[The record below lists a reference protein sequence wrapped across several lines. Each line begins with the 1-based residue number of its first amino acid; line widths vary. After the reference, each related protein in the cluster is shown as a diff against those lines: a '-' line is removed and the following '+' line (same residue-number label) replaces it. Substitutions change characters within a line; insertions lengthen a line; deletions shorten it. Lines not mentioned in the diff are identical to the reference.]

1 MAMTDRD
8 FVTMCLREI
17 FEKNGYEDPQQ
28 LAQRDFEHISAE
40 IAAKTT
46 ILISVATLKRLMQG
60 RFARLP
66 QTATLNAISQYL
78 GYSNWQEYKI
88 TARRKS
94 EAAAAAKPAATKS
107 ELPVER
113 AIKVHPVR
121 KTVPL
126 ALLVGACLVLLIGYS
141 VIQPANPNYDKATF
155 SFRKTTG
162 NDIPNTVVFSYDVD
176 EVNADS
182 FFIQQS
188 WDWNR
193 RVRVDKNQYTL
204 TDTYYEPGYHTAKL
218 IANDSII
225 KTVGVSIP
233 TNGWFF
239 YSKRDFFAVI
249 PKYITTDGRPGDGTL
264 SLTPRE
270 LSADTGE
277 RYYFYLNIPPEAQG
291 SADDYRFKARVK
303 VEPLGTSPCP
313 FVIPEVFCE
322 NGAMYI
328 KATLKGCTGESL
340 LQFGDHHLN
349 GRTAD
354 LSALGIDVTNWID
367 IELVCK
373 NKEATVYYDG
383 TAVLSLTYDQSAGRI
398 AGFGFISNGLCKVD
412 FVELMSMDNV
422 VIYSNDFGGEVQ

>member
-8 FVTMCLREI
+8 FVQLCLREI
-17 FEKNGYEDPQQ
+17 FEKNGYEDPRQ
-28 LAQRDFEHISAE
+28 LTQRDFEHISAE

-46 ILISVATLKRLMQG
+46 TLISVATLKRLMQG

-78 GYSNWQEYKI
+78 GYNNWQDYKM
-88 TARRKS
+88 TARRK
-94 EAAAAAKPAATKS
+94 AGATAAKPATDK
-107 ELPVER
+107 PER
-113 AIKVHPVR
+113 PAEQPAKIHPVR
-121 KTVPL
+121 KPVPL
-126 ALLVGACLVLLIGYS
+126 ALLVAACLLLLIGYS
-141 VIQPANPNYDKATF
+141 VIQPAGPNYDKATF

-162 NDIPNTVVFSYDVD
+162 NDIPNTVVFSYNVD

-193 RVRVDKNQYTL
+193 RVRVDKNQHTL

-225 KTVGVSIP
+225 RTAGVSIP

-239 YSKRDFFAVI
+239 YSKRDFFDVI
-249 PKYITTDGRPGDGTL
+249 PQYITTSRQPGDGTL
-264 SLTPRE
+264 SLTPDE
-270 LSADTGE
+270 LSDDPGE
-277 RYYFYLNIPPEAQG
+277 RYYFYLNIPHDAQG
-291 SADDYRFKARVK
+291 SADDFRLKARLK

-322 NGAMYI
+322 KGAMYF

-340 LQFGDHHLN
+340 LQFGDHPLN
-349 GRTAD
+349 GKTSD
-354 LSALGIDVTNWID
+354 LSALGIDVRNWMD
-367 IELVCK
+367 FELICS
-373 NKEATVYYDG
+373 NKKATVYYNG
-383 TAVLSLTYDQSAGRI
+383 ASVFSLDYNSSAGKI
-398 AGFGFISNGLCKVD
+398 AGLGFISNGLCKVD
-412 FVELMSMDNV
+412 FVQLTSMDNV
-422 VIYSNDFGGEVQ
+422 VIYSSDFADGVQ